1 MVFICHL
8 DHSVAK
14 YGMYSICNLFLK
26 NSTSHVWQTFV
37 CVKGPMSQHLE
48 MMHIL

>member
-14 YGMYSICNLFLK
+14 YGMYSTCDKHTACLANICLNEELHESAL
-26 NSTSHVWQTFV
+26 
-37 CVKGPMSQHLE
+37 
-48 MMHIL
+48 